1 MEKGE
6 ETRGGVKMGNTRMVW
21 SWTVFSQGSRGQPD
35 LHTALSPAAR
45 LTQRKMKMWV
55 GSLVQKLLGISR
67 RRWEKVNRAWD
78 PAWQGTPG
86 DCTGA
91 PRKAR
96 SQDDLRTWRH
106 IQEEPDPRLSL
117 SLGGSLGT
125 EACHPESR
133 GLGSPLHV
141 LGREGLVPGHLEE
154 QWKRDT

>member
-1 MEKGE
+1 
-6 ETRGGVKMGNTRMVW
+6 MGHPHMVW
-21 SWTVFSQGSRGQPD
+21 SRTVFSQGSRGQPD

-45 LTQRKMKMWV
+45 LAQRKMKTWV
-55 GSLVQKLLGISR
+55 GFLVQKLLGISR
-67 RRWEKVNRAWD
+67 RRWERVNPAWG

-91 PRKAR
+91 PREAL

-106 IQEEPDPRLSL
+106 LP
-117 SLGGSLGT
+117 GGTRAQAQPLPGGQPLGT
-125 EACHPESR
+125 EVCHPESR